1 MPSHE
6 SDESRLMIVLD
17 GMPLHMLAAEQL
29 AFRVSVQQKDS
40 RMEFLLTVPRGYF
53 DCTNVISTV

>member
-1 MPSHE
+1 
-6 SDESRLMIVLD
+6 LD
-17 GMPLHMLAAEQL
+17 GMPLHMSAAEQL